1 MTRGDKPKTA
11 AEMAFSDITKY
22 IEDNNLIVMEGGD
35 VLIVTPVKLNTKE
48 QRRLNRDIGVS
59 KVNYT
64 GNSNIQKNQKHH
76 ARK

>member
-1 MTRGDKPKTA
+1 MARVDKSKTV

-35 VLIVTPVKLNTKE
+35 VFIVTPVKLNTKE
-48 QRRLNRDIGVS
+48 QRRLNREIGVS

-64 GNSNIQKNQKHH
+64 GHSKGLQRHKKQLK
-76 ARK
+76 K